1 MSTPRD
7 YYEILGVSKDSE
19 QDAIKKAYRKL
30 AMQYHP
36 DRNPG
41 DKTSEDK
48 FKEAASAYEV
58 LSDPQKR
65 AAYDRYGHQ
74 AFAGGGGGPQF
85 QNMEDI
91 FSSFGGIFS
100 EFFGAEG
107 MSGMGGQR
115 QTRSNGPR
123 KGSDLR
129 YICEIDLEDVLKGL
143 EREIEFD
150 TEENCDLCEG
160 SGAEKGSAPETCTT
174 CRGSGQVVTRQG
186 FFTMATTC
194 PTCRGEGRIIKNK
207 CKSCKGHGRKPVH
220 RKIRVTIPPGVDTG
234 TRLRV
239 SGEGEGGYRRAEAG
253 DLYVE
258 LRVRDHDIFER
269 EGDHLYAKIQISYL
283 QALLGAEIEVPVLD
297 GKAKLSV
304 PSCTQPDHILS
315 LKGQGIPSLRGGR
328 RGDIQFE
335 VSVEFPTKLKE
346 EEHKLLAQIAEIKG
360 ISVNQEKPGFFG
372 KKK

>member
-1 MSTPRD
+1 MSSPRD
-7 YYEILGVSKDSE
+7 YYEILGVSKDSD

-41 DKTSEDK
+41 DKASEDK
-48 FKEAASAYEV
+48 FKEAAGAYEV

-74 AFAGGGGGPQF
+74 AFSGGRGGPQF
-85 QNMEDI
+85 QNMDDI
-91 FSSFGGIFS
+91 FSSFGDIFS
-100 EFFGAEG
+100 DFFGQQG
-107 MSGMGGQR
+107 GGMGGQR
-115 QTRSNGPR
+115 QSRTGPR
-123 KGSDLR
+123 RGSDLR

-150 TEENCDLCEG
+150 TEKSCEVCDG
-160 SGAEKGSAPETCTT
+160 SGAEKGSSAETCGT
-174 CRGSGQVVTRQG
+174 CRGSGQVISRQG
-186 FFTMATTC
+186 FFTMATPC
-194 PTCRGEGRIIKNK
+194 PTCHGEGQIIKNK
-207 CKSCKGHGRKPVH
+207 CKSCKGHGRKATH
-220 RKIRVTIPPGVDTG
+220 RKIKVNVPPGVDTG

-239 SGEGEGGYRRAEAG
+239 TGEGEGGYRRGGDG

-258 LRVRDHDIFER
+258 IRVREHDMFER
-269 EGDHLYAKIQISYL
+269 EGDNIFAKIQVPYL

-297 GKAKLSV
+297 GKAKLHI

-315 LKGQGIPSLRGGR
+315 LKGQGLPSLRGGR
-328 RGDIQFE
+328 RGDAHFE
-335 VSVEFPTKLKE
+335 ILVEFPKKLKDE
-346 EEHKLLAQIAEIKG
+346 EQQLLAQIAEIKG
-360 ISVNQEKPGFFG
+360 ISVHNEKPGFFS